1 MRRLVVLGI
10 VLALTPYSFAQ
21 PTPAEHPAHK
31 ELRAL
36 KDELTAAFNKRDL
49 DALLKHL
56 HKDVVVTWQNAVVSR
71 GHKGVR
77 DYYDKMLVG
86 DKSIVIDVKSA
97 PTVAELSVLY
107 GGENAATAIAYG
119 TLNDEYKLR
128 DGLEVKLD
136 SVWSATLVKED
147 GRWLIAD
154 FHASTNT
161 FDNAVMTIAVKKT
174 MTMAGGGGIAAGL
187 LLGIVL
193 MLVFRRK

>member
-1 MRRLVVLGI
+1 
-10 VLALTPYSFAQ
+10 VLALTRYSFAQ
-21 PTPAEHPAHK
+21 ATPAEHSAHK

-49 DALLKHL
+49 DALLKHV
-56 HKDVVVTWQNAVVSR
+56 HKDAVVTWQNAVVSR

-77 DYYDKMLVG
+77 DYYEKMLVG

-97 PTVAELSVLY
+97 PEVGELSVLH
-107 GGENAATAIAYG
+107 GGENPLTAVAYG
-119 TLNDEYKLR
+119 TLNDQYKLR
-128 DGLEVKLD
+128 DGMEVKLD

-161 FDNAVMTIAVKKT
+161 FDNAVMNIAVQKT
-174 MTMAGGGGIAAGL
+174 LTIAGGGGAAVGF

-193 MLVFRRK
+193 MFVFRRK

>member
-1 MRRLVVLGI
+1 MRCLVVLGI
-10 VLALTPYSFAQ
+10 VLALTRYSFAQ
-21 PTPAEHPAHK
+21 STPAEHPAHK

-36 KDELTAAFNKRDL
+36 KDELAAAFSKRDL

-56 HKDVVVTWQNAVVSR
+56 HKDAVVTWQNAVVSR

-77 DYYDKMLVG
+77 DYYEKMLIG

-97 PTVAELSVLY
+97 PEVAELSVLH
-107 GGENAATAIAYG
+107 GGENPLTAVAYG
-119 TLNDEYKLR
+119 TLNDQYKLR
-128 DGLEVKLD
+128 DGMEVKLD
-136 SVWSATLVKED
+136 SVWSAALVKED

-161 FDNAVMTIAVKKT
+161 FDNAVMNIAVKKT
-174 MTMAGGGGIAAGL
+174 MTMAGGGGAVVGL

-193 MLVFRRK
+193 MFVFRRK